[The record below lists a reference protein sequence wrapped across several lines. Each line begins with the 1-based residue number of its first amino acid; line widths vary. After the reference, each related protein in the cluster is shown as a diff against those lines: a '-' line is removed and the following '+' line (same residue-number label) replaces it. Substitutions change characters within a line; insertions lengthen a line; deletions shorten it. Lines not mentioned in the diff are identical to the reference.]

1 MRAEL
6 KAKFLQHLNHK
17 KQDEG
22 FTLIELVT
30 VMILIGI
37 LSALALP
44 SFLSQAA
51 KTKQSEAK
59 TFVGAINRAQQ
70 AYRMENASFTTDT
83 TTLKIGL
90 TTETVNYT
98 YFIITDPIKAL
109 VNANARDADTLKS
122 YAGGV
127 VVMTSGLTLAATCQ
141 TTGVS
146 ATAPKVNLSS
156 TTGASCE
163 SSDHYMK

>member
-1 MRAEL
+1 MKAEL
-6 KAKFLQHLNHK
+6 KAKFLQHLNQK

-22 FTLIELVT
+22 FTLIELVM

-44 SFLSQAA
+44 SILSRAA
-51 KTKQSEAK
+51 KAKQSEAK

-70 AYRMENASFTTDT
+70 AYRMENKSFATNT

-90 TTETVNYT
+90 PTETVNYA
-98 YFIITDPIKAL
+98 YIITTDTTTAL
-109 VNANARDADTLKS
+109 VNANSKDAAALKS

-127 VVMTSGLTLAATCQ
+127 VVITSGVTLAAACQ
-141 TTGVS
+141 TEGVTS
-146 ATAPKVNLSS
+146 VAPIVNLD
-156 TTGASCE
+156 TTAGASCPAPGE
-163 SSDHYMK
+163 VMK